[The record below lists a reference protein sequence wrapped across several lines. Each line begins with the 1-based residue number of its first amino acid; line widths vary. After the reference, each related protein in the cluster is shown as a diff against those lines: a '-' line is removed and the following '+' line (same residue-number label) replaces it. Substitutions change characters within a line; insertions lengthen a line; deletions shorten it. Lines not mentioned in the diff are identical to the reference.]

1 MQPLILAS
9 RSPRRQ
15 ELLKQVNIPFE
26 TMPSDVDESR
36 YPKES
41 SPTQYVETLA
51 CAKADHVLQQH
62 PGRIVL
68 GSDTVVVIGD
78 KILGKPRDTEDARE
92 MLKEL
97 SGQVHSVLTG
107 VAILSDDRRT
117 VFHGRADV
125 RFYQLTDEDIQHY
138 IDSGEPFDKAGA
150 YGIQG
155 LGAMLVEEI
164 KGDYFTIVG
173 MPVAQVVRAW
183 RSFSQ

>member
-26 TMPSDVDESR
+26 TVPSDVDESR

-41 SPTQYVETLA
+41 RPEQYVETLA
-51 CAKADHVLQQH
+51 CAKADHVFKQY
-62 PGRIVL
+62 PGRVIL
-68 GSDTVVVIGD
+68 GSDTVVVTDGE
-78 KILGKPRDTEDARE
+78 ILGKPRDEADARE
-92 MLKEL
+92 MLKQL
-97 SGQVHSVLTG
+97 SGKVHSVLTG
-107 VAILSDDRRT
+107 VAMISDNKRS
-117 VFHGRADV
+117 VFHGQADV
-125 RFYQLTDEDIQHY
+125 RFYTLTDEDIQQY

-164 KGDYFTIVG
+164 RGDYFTIVG
-173 MPVAQVVRAW
+173 MPIAQVVRAW